1 MFVLKFG
8 TYILNFGMYILNFG
22 TCVPNLGTE
31 LCVKIQNNLKDKK
44 HNKGGRVIKN
54 GTPPS

>member
-22 TCVPNLGTE
+22 TCIPNFGTE

-44 HNKGGRVIKN
+44 HNKGGV
-54 GTPPS
+54 S